1 MAAVLTVDAGSG
13 RFSLSLKPS
22 VAGHH
27 AGAYLAA
34 YTRLVVHQLIN

>member
-1 MAAVLTVDAGSG
+1 MCAVLTVDEGSG

-27 AGAYLAA
+27 AGAFMAA
-34 YTRLVVHQLIN
+34 YAG